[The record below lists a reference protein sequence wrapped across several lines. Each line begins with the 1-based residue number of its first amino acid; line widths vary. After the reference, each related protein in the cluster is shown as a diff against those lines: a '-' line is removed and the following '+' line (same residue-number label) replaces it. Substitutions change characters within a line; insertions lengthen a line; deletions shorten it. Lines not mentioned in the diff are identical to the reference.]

1 MKGKDLGKNGWKAK
15 VVVFMK
21 TLAPKYSPMP
31 INPRNHTTQ
40 TWARG
45 LARSLFFLTWD
56 TAQLYK
62 GKDYPRVRI
71 VVGGDNSITG
81 CLRGYP
87 SGRHYGSPGLAVESR
102 SK

>member
-1 MKGKDLGKNGWKAK
+1 MGELVLPKCMFMKGKDLGKNGWKAK

-31 INPRNHTTQ
+31 INPRNHTTP

-45 LARSLFFLTWD
+45 LARSLFFLTWE

-62 GKDYPRVRI
+62 GKSTPESGLPLLEAI
-71 VVGGDNSITG
+71 V
-81 CLRGYP
+81 
-87 SGRHYGSPGLAVESR
+87 
-102 SK
+102 

>member
-31 INPRNHTTQ
+31 INPRNHITP

-62 GKDYPRVRI
+62 GKVTPESGLSLVETI
-71 VVGGDNSITG
+71 V
-81 CLRGYP
+81 
-87 SGRHYGSPGLAVESR
+87 
-102 SK
+102 